1 MVTVT
6 KEFDV
11 TKFDF
16 GQLSVAERILLVE
29 KIWDSVVDE
38 NPQLELSPSE
48 AEELDRRVADFRK
61 NPQAGS
67 TWDEIK
73 ARIRAE
79 KK

>member
-1 MVTVT
+1 MATVSN
-6 KEFDV
+6 EFDV

-16 GQLSVAERILLVE
+16 SQLSVAERILLVE
-29 KIWDSVVDE
+29 KIWDTIVDE
-38 NPQLELSPSE
+38 NPPLEISPAL

-61 NPQAGS
+61 NPQEGS